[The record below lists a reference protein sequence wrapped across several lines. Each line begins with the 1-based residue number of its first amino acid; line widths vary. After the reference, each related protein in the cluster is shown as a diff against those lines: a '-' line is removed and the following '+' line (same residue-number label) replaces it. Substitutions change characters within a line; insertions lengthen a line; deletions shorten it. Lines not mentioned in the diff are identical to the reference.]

1 MSVTFRRTSKGT
13 TIRAS
18 GADAWRLL
26 DALGAFAAEPQAQQS
41 PAVASKPVPNRS
53 NSRPSTTAAA
63 APASAATAPRSEL
76 P

>member
-1 MSVTFRRTSKGT
+1 MSVTFRRTAKGT

-26 DALGAFAAEPQAQQS
+26 DALAAFAAEPQAQQS
-41 PAVASKPVPNRS
+41 PAVAPKPVPIRS
-53 NSRPSTTAAA
+53 NSRPSTTV
-63 APASAATAPRSEL
+63 APASAGAATAAGPEA